1 MVNLGFPELYASN
14 NKNSLFHRMSLI
26 QELASQT
33 GVLAAG
39 EYAYRGDRFS
49 YVGHLEEEQARM
61 ASIMCRATTMA
72 VHMQVD
78 MMKSLGTDCGCAPAR
93 GWVVKGTQFSV
104 CVIGNV
110 FCFLDNRAT
119 TINQVM
125 QFMLQKVADQ
135 TGELI

>member
-1 MVNLGFPELYASN
+1 
-14 NKNSLFHRMSLI
+14 MSLI
-26 QELASQT
+26 QELANIT

-49 YVGHLEEEQARM
+49 FVGQLSEEHARM

-72 VHMQVD
+72 THMQVD
-78 MMKSLGTDCGCAPAR
+78 MMKSLGKDCGCAPAR
-93 GWVVKGTQFSV
+93 GWLVKGAQFSV

-110 FCFLDNRAT
+110 FCFLDNNAASV
-119 TINQVM
+119 NHVM
-125 QFMLQKVADQ
+125 QMMMQKVTNQ